1 MRFVAPIRDPKKI
14 TQIKNILHDEWNLR
28 DFVLFSLGLNFWL
41 RISDLLSLKIS
52 DLFDS
57 EWDINDY
64 FEIREKKTWKWNK
77 IWISDKIKNVL
88 EEYIKM
94 YPFLLENSENYLFF
108 AKKTY
113 PLGVKAI
120 GRIQARKLMQKWTS
134 YVWLKWRY
142 WTHSFRKTLWFTALR
157 NNIPLALISEKLN
170 HADYQSTKRYLWI
183 TKDETMEVFLKL
195 DI

>member
-1 MRFVAPIRDPKKI
+1 MRFVEAIKDPKKI
-14 TQIKNILHDEWNLR
+14 SQIKNILHDEWNLR

-41 RISDLLSLKIS
+41 RISDLFSLKVS

-57 EWDINDY
+57 DWDINDY

-108 AKKTY
+108 AKKT
-113 PLGVKAI
+113 I
-120 GRIQARKLMQKWTS
+120 
-134 YVWLKWRY
+134 
-142 WTHSFRKTLWFTALR
+142 H
-157 NNIPLALISEKLN
+157 
-170 HADYQSTKRYLWI
+170 
-183 TKDETMEVFLKL
+183 
-195 DI
+195 